1 MLPQTRGGNYIALR
15 AAGAFF
21 RHQHLFWIAMI
32 GITAL
37 VTTALTLRNKSFTA
51 TASTQVVAEQEVASA
66 LGFTKTSYISPAQ
79 QNINRFKDLLKD
91 NEPGGFL
98 DSSLKSASLKSPIS
112 VAPNDR
118 DPRFK
123 ALNDKLSFNV
133 ESDDVFSLYLT
144 WDDSQ
149 ECERI
154 LRALRDGYIEEA
166 GLSRQASSIAT
177 ANFLDTQIQMY
188 QRRMR
193 VAEQALIEYKQK
205 NLGQLPEAQTAE
217 IEQMSGL
224 KQQRDNLR
232 VTSQDASLKQAAIES
247 RLAKIKST
255 TIFEQVVDNASKPDS
270 PATLGLRDLENRRT
284 ALLSEGWL
292 PTSTKVRDIDAKID
306 AAERRV
312 AQEEKAAV
320 ATNPPTAPTAGGT
333 GTGFFVSGKN
343 VVQTTTQ
350 ENPEYRNLMEK
361 LTQAKIDQTTSKA
374 RMALLDQ
381 QIAGY
386 EQRLKA
392 LPAAARVLTDK
403 TRDYSILKEQYEDLL
418 TRREQARIKASLDKV
433 AATSTLQPIGV
444 VYAVPTMGAK
454 KMALLVAGSMIFG
467 GLVGFGLIVCAEWAD
482 PTIRYNADVERL
494 LGVPVIAGLPLIKA
508 RASSRQI
515 SGGEAIP
522 LLGAVHDTTVSTSP
536 LTGLNP

>member
-1 MLPQTRGGNYIALR
+1 MLPQTQGGNHITLR

-51 TASTQVVAEQEVASA
+51 TASTKVVAEQEVASA

-98 DSSLKSASLKSPIS
+98 DTSLKNASLKHPIS
-112 VAPNDR
+112 VAPNDH

-123 ALNDKLSFNV
+123 SLNDKLSFNV

-166 GLSRQASSIAT
+166 GLSRQAASIAT

-232 VTSQDASLKQAAIES
+232 VTSQDANLQQAAIEA
-247 RLAKIKST
+247 RLAKIKPT
-255 TIFEQVVDNASKPDS
+255 TIFEQVVDNAGKPDS
-270 PATLGLRDLENRRT
+270 PATIGLRDLENRRT

-292 PTSTKVRDIDAKID
+292 VTSTKIRDIDAKID
-306 AAERRV
+306 AAKQRI
-312 AQEEKAAV
+312 AQEEKTTPAAR
-320 ATNPPTAPTAGGT
+320 PPAAGGA

-361 LTQAKIDQTTSKA
+361 LTQTKIEQTTSKA
-374 RMALLDQ
+374 RLDLLDQ

-444 VYAVPTMGAK
+444 VYAIPAMGTK
-454 KMALLVAGSMIFG
+454 KLALLAAGSMIFG
-467 GLVGFGLIVCAEWAD
+467 GLVGLGLIVCAEWAD

-494 LGVPVIAGLPLIKA
+494 LGVPVITGLPLI
-508 RASSRQI
+508 RAGAAHRRLP
-515 SGGEAIP
+515 GREAIP
-522 LLGAVHDTTVSTSP
+522 LLGTVHDTTVSTPP